1 MSVITFLG
9 EYCDLSRTCGQALPF
24 VKEEEVLDHVKK
36 ATGRAFRFWVIVQ
49 NLIFILVIPL
59 FLALGLPVWGVILV
73 AVAMAIL
80 KYVIFRKRLNLFISS
95 LD

>member
-1 MSVITFLG
+1 MG
-9 EYCDLSRTCGQALPF
+9 NRTKPDF
-24 VKEEEVLDHVKK
+24 Y
-36 ATGRAFRFWVIVQ
+36 
-49 NLIFILVIPL
+49 LVIPL

-80 KYVIFRKRLNLFISS
+80 KYFIFQKRLNLFISS

>member
-1 MSVITFLG
+1 M
-9 EYCDLSRTCGQALPF
+9 

-36 ATGRAFRFWVIVQ
+36 ATGRAFRFWLIVQ
-49 NLIFILVIPL
+49 TLIFILVIPL

-80 KYVIFRKRLNLFISS
+80 KCFIFQKKALTFL
-95 LD
+95 